1 MDYRNFKDLTASDKV
16 LGDKAF
22 NIAKNVK
29 YEGYQRGLASKVYK
43 FFDKKTEGGAAQNKI
58 IKNKEL
64 VEQLQKLIIRKFEKG
79 YWQYF
84 GCWSCWYAINKHN

>member
-1 MDYRNFKDLTASDKV
+1 MDYRNFKDSTASVKV

-22 NIAKNVK
+22 NIAKNLK

-43 FFDKKTEGGAAQNKI
+43 FFD
-58 IKNKEL
+58 KEL